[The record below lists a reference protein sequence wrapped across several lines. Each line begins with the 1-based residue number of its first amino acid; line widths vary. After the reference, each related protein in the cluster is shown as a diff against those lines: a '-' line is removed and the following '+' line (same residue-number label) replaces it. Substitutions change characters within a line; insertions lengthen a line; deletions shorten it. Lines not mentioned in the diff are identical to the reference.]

1 MSPAECFPADQVV
14 AADAE
19 RVLGP
24 RVGVDLGLRQEAL
37 EAGEAVALVARDD
50 LQAVLKLPVR
60 QVGLVTPQVEVDTAG
75 TGDSGGR

>member
-1 MSPAECFPADQVV
+1 MV